1 MEPNLTT
8 NNTQGVFPDLVEE
21 QTERP
26 CFTPGTS
33 QTVQLHFFYYSN
45 FVLTPITTLLGLWC
59 FLSNGLILIAILRG
73 GRRIRPGFLLLCGLT
88 LTDVLWGGLVTPV
101 YVRFRVAELL
111 SGKVCSNRS
120 DWDSPLM
127 VTSFFLCLF
136 STLGNLAV
144 MSGDRYLA
152 VAKPMWYK
160 TTVTKQHAMCASGAV
175 WLTATAMVA
184 LRQVHLF
191 PLKALE
197 VFEACYVVVSSCA
210 IIVVQLSTLLALR
223 KHNNGVAQAMEVS
236 ARVNAVARNNAVERQ
251 LAVTCRHV
259 VSFLALVIVPIGLL
273 VGLSQILSWNFHIF
287 VEPLFFPIATLCS
300 GINAVLYYRGNSQIR
315 DGLSNVSECVK
326 VLRKRLFF
334 CSRNLDSEREK

>member
-1 MEPNLTT
+1 MESNLTS
-8 NNTQGVFPDLVEE
+8 NITQVVLPADLAEE
-21 QTERP
+21 QTGRP
-26 CFTPGTS
+26 CFLPGIA

-45 FVLTPITTLLGLWC
+45 FLLTPVTTLLGLWC

-73 GRRIRPGFLLLCGLT
+73 GLRIRPGFLLLCGLT

-111 SGKVCSNRS
+111 NGKVCSNRS

-175 WLTATAMVA
+175 WLTSTAMVV

-191 PLKALE
+191 PLRALE

-210 IIVVQLSTLLALR
+210 IIVVQLTTLVALR
-223 KHNNGVAQAMEVS
+223 KHNNAVAHAMEES
-236 ARVNAVARNNAVERQ
+236 ARVNAVTRHNTVERQ
-251 LAVTCRHV
+251 LAVTTRHV
-259 VSFLALVIVPIGLL
+259 VSFLALIILPMGFL

-315 DGLSNVSECVK
+315 DGIIKLVK
-326 VLRKRLFF
+326 
-334 CSRNLDSEREK
+334 CQ

>member
-1 MEPNLTT
+1 MEPTLTA
-8 NNTQGVFPDLVEE
+8 NITQGVLPDMAKE
-21 QTERP
+21 QTGRP
-26 CFTPGTS
+26 CFLPGTS
-33 QTVQLHFFYYSN
+33 QTVQQHFFYYSN
-45 FVLTPITTLLGLWC
+45 FVLTPVTTLLGLWC

-73 GRRIRPGFLLLCGLT
+73 GLRIRPGFLLLCGLT

-111 SGKVCSNRS
+111 NGKVCSNRS

-136 STLGNLAV
+136 NTLGNLAV

-160 TTVTKQHAMCASGAV
+160 TTVTKQHAICASGAV
-175 WLTATAMVA
+175 WLISVAMLV

-191 PLKALE
+191 PLRALE
-197 VFEACYVVVSSCA
+197 FFEACYVVVSSCA
-210 IIVVQLSTLLALR
+210 IIAVQISTLVALR
-223 KHNNGVAQAMEVS
+223 KHNNAVAQAMEES
-236 ARVNAVARNNAVERQ
+236 ARVNAVTRHNIVERQ
-251 LAVTCRHV
+251 LAVTTRHV
-259 VSFLALVIVPIGLL
+259 VSFLALIIVPVGFL

-300 GINAVLYYRGNSQIR
+300 CVNAVLYYRGNSQIR
-315 DGLSNVSECVK
+315 DGIIKLVK
-326 VLRKRLFF
+326 
-334 CSRNLDSEREK
+334 CQ

>member
-1 MEPNLTT
+1 MEPNMTT
-8 NNTQGVFPDLVEE
+8 NITQGVLPDSAKE
-21 QTERP
+21 QTGRP
-26 CFTPGTS
+26 CFLPGTS
-33 QTVQLHFFYYSN
+33 QALQLHFFYYSN
-45 FVLTPITTLLGLWC
+45 FFLTPVTTLLGLWC
-59 FLSNGLILIAILRG
+59 FLSNGFILIAILRG
-73 GRRIRPGFLLLCGLT
+73 RLRIRPGFLLLCSLT

-160 TTVTKQHAMCASGAV
+160 TTVTKQHAMCASSAV
-175 WLTATAMVA
+175 WLTSTAMVV

-191 PLKALE
+191 PLKVLE
-197 VFEACYVVVSSCA
+197 FFEACYAVVSSCA
-210 IIVVQLSTLLALR
+210 IIVVQLTTLVVLR
-223 KHNNGVAQAMEVS
+223 KNNKVVEQAMEGS
-236 ARVNAVARNNAVERQ
+236 ARVNCLARNNTVEHQ
-251 LAVTCRHV
+251 LAVTTRHV
-259 VSFLALVIVPIGLL
+259 VSFLALTILPVGFL
-273 VGLSQILSWNFHIF
+273 VGLHMSQILPWNVTIL

-300 GINAVLYYRGNSQIR
+300 CINAVLYYRGNSQIR
-315 DGLSNVSECVK
+315 DGVIKLIKCQ
-326 VLRKRLFF
+326 
-334 CSRNLDSEREK
+334 